1 MDQIPHIFTYKEL
14 SKETRKLS
22 TSDILGSTRLG
33 AVYRGTKLSSSSSVN
48 YVISCILHYG
58 IKSWSV
64 GDKLHNCRMGLLVAT
79 LLVVWVAA
87 MAPLSAW
94 AQQHYNDTEGYSCN
108 GGDTTCTTYAFY
120 RTYKEQESLATVAGY
135 FNMAP
140 AGIADGSGLSHLDP
154 HAVLPQGLYIP
165 LDCSCAQ
172 NYVTRLTSQM
182 QVPYIIHTGDTF
194 SLVAMTTYGALTTYQ
209 ALEVWNPR
217 MDVTDLVIGDTMVV
231 PIFCACPIAEQIA
244 SRTKYLLTYAVYPNE
259 TLDVISA
266 DFGITTR
273 DLSAA
278 NQLPVDATLG
288 NYTSLLVPL
297 VSLPPIATMRFP
309 YVNITQANTIS
320 PTSDSSHKRKVGII
334 AAVFAAGAAAVLVVA
349 GLLTVRR
356 RRRSASSKKQDKL
369 SDFSLVDQNLVLRM
383 FTFKELSKA
392 TKNFRRS
399 EILGSGGFGAVYK
412 GTLPSGELVAVKR
425 IRMESKHGQES
436 FRAEVTSLSHIRH
449 RNLVQ
454 LRGWCHEEE
463 QLLLVYDYMCN
474 GSLYEWLFQF
484 SERCNRYRKGNLSE
498 SLRDAEALP
507 LKLRHSILSG
517 VAGALSYLHEECA
530 QCVLH
535 RDIKSSNV
543 LLDGEWNAYL
553 GDFGLARLI
562 DHRKMAR
569 TTMMAGTLG
578 YLAPEMPLTGKATKE
593 TDVYSFGIL
602 VLEVICG
609 MQPLDVTAIDQGE
622 GLLEDRVWRAHE
634 SGNILQAADSRL
646 GTFSLSD
653 PNSSCFGGFESP
665 EASSSFTT
673 SVHVHDDVSPSSSV
687 FISDGAMD
695 ESKKMVTNLLQLGL
709 LCCNPSPADRPSM
722 RVVSQLL
729 LQPAEDMEVSMPCLP
744 ELKPEVH
751 YLRPG
756 FRGFSQVL

>member
-1 MDQIPHIFTYKEL
+1 M
-14 SKETRKLS
+14 
-22 TSDILGSTRLG
+22 RL
-33 AVYRGTKLSSSSSVN
+33 
-48 YVISCILHYG
+48 
-58 IKSWSV
+58 
-64 GDKLHNCRMGLLVAT
+64 LLAT
-79 LLVVWVAA
+79 LMVWAA
-87 MAPLSAW
+87 ATPLSAV
-94 AQQHYNDTEGYSCN
+94 AQQQYDNPLGYTCN
-108 GGDTTCTTYAFY
+108 GGDSTCNTYALY
-120 RTYKEQESLATVAGY
+120 RTFKEQESLATVAGY
-135 FNMAP
+135 FRVAP
-140 AGIADGSGLSHLDP
+140 ASVANESGLSNLESN
-154 HAVLPQGLYIP
+154 AVLPQGQALYVP
-165 LDCSCAQ
+165 LVCSCSL
-172 NYVTRLTSQM
+172 NGTSQM
-182 QVPYIIHTGDTF
+182 EVPYTIQQADTF
-194 SLVAMTTYGALTTYQ
+194 MNVSMMTYGALTTYQ
-209 ALEVWNPR
+209 AMEHWNP
-217 MDVTDLVIGDTMVV
+217 TKPIHDLQIGDIVMV
-231 PIFCACPIAEQIA
+231 PIFCACPTVAQIA
-244 SRTKYLLTYAVYPNE
+244 TGIANLVTYGVILPDD
-259 TLDVISA
+259 TLGGISGN
-266 DFGITTR
+266 FGITTEV
-273 DLSAA
+273 LSAA
-278 NQLPVDATLG
+278 NQLPGDATLE
-288 NYTSLLVPL
+288 NYTTLLVP
-297 VSLPPIATMRFP
+297 VGSLPPIATMSFAH
-309 YVNITQANTIS
+309 VNITQANNVAS
-320 PTSDSSHKRKVGII
+320 GSSHTRSKAGII
-334 AAVFAAGAAAVLVVA
+334 AGVVAAGAVVA
-349 GLLTVRR
+349 FLIAGFFIARQRR
-356 RRRSASSKKQDKL
+356 TRASFKEQDKL
-369 SDFSLVDQNLVLRM
+369 RSDFTLVDQNLFLRM